1 MSPDIP
7 PLDHQ
12 PAEQDLAD
20 KGSAPAWDPAPFSSA
35 LPGRVAWY
43 VDGFNLYHAV
53 QALERPVLKW
63 LDMHGLA
70 ASYLRGQQTLQAV
83 NFFTALNS

>member
-1 MSPDIP
+1 
-7 PLDHQ
+7 
-12 PAEQDLAD
+12 
-20 KGSAPAWDPAPFSSA
+20 
-35 LPGRVAWY
+35 